1 MKALVKYKKGKGF
14 VELRDI
20 PEPEPGPGEVRIK
33 VAFAGICAS
42 DLHILNDDI
51 AITIKPP
58 VVMGH
63 EFSGVI
69 DRLGR
74 GVQGWREGDP
84 VVAEANYRVC
94 GTCRYCTSGAYH
106 LCGSREVLGYWH
118 NGVFAP
124 YTIVPAARLH
134 ALPPE
139 INFQQGA
146 LIEPIACVV
155 AGVCEL
161 IAIGEGDLVMVTGPG
176 TLGLTAV
183 QIAKAAGAKV
193 ICAGTEQD
201 EHRLKTAIELGAD
214 FTVNVEKEDLGERI
228 GGLSSGEGV
237 DTAIECAGD
246 GRAVASCIAAL
257 RKQGQYL
264 QLGLMGHRIE
274 LDFDAI
280 AFKQLKVTGS
290 VSSRDVSWRRTIDL
304 IRRGEVKPEALI
316 GDVRPL
322 EEWEDAFRMHTEK
335 KQFKILFD
343 PSR

>member
-1 MKALVKYKKGKGF
+1 MKAIVKYGEGKGF
-14 VELRDI
+14 VELRDV

-33 VAFAGICAS
+33 VAFAGVCAS
-42 DLHILNDDI
+42 DLHILNYDI

-69 DRLGR
+69 DKLGR
-74 GVQGWREGDP
+74 GVEGWRVGDR

-94 GTCRYCTSGAYH
+94 GTCRYCTSGFYH
-106 LCGSREVLGYWH
+106 LCGNREVLGYWH
-118 NGVFAP
+118 DGVFAP
-124 YTIVPAARLH
+124 YTIVPAVRLH

-139 INFQQGA
+139 ISFQQGA

-161 IAIGEGDLVMVTGPG
+161 ITVREGDLVLVTGPG
-176 TLGLTAV
+176 TIGLAAL
-183 QIAKAAGAKV
+183 QIAKAAGARV
-193 ICAGTEQD
+193 ICAGTAQD
-201 EHRLKTAIELGAD
+201 ERRLKTAVTLGAD
-214 FTVNVEKEDLGERI
+214 FIVNVEKEDMGKRLSE
-228 GGLSSGEGV
+228 LSSGKGV

-246 GRAVASCIAAL
+246 GRAVSSCIAAL

-264 QLGLMGHRIE
+264 QLGLMGRRIE
-274 LDFDAI
+274 LDFDSI
-280 AFKQLKVTGS
+280 AFKQLHVTGS
-290 VSSRDVSWRRTIDL
+290 VSSRDVSWHRTIEL
-304 IRRGEVKPEALI
+304 IQRGEVTPEALVS
-316 GDVRPL
+316 DVLPL

-335 KQFKILFD
+335 KQFKILFE